1 MKELIYTVKVES
13 GIGMKASGPLAVAA
27 NSYPCKIQFHKE
39 GDSLR
44 FDMKRVLSVAS
55 MSVKRGISWSSP
67 SRERRKMRQWRR
79 FRDCWKKMCKKGA
92 GRPLFSYRHGSG
104 EGVSQSSMAS
114 KSASSCSSSK
124 RSATASYSSSSSIFS
139 REGLPSSSSW

>member
-55 MSVKRGISWSSP
+55 MSVKRGDQLVVTF
-67 SRERRKMRQWRR
+67 E
-79 FRDCWKKMCKKGA
+79 
-92 GRPLFSYRHGSG
+92 G
-104 EGVSQSSMAS
+104 EKEDEAMA
-114 KSASSCSSSK
+114 AIQ
-124 RSATASYSSSSSIFS
+124 RLL
-139 REGLPSSSSW
+139 EENV